1 MWNTTI
7 TQERRLEAFHQYCL
21 RRVLKVRFFH
31 RVKNEEIL
39 DRASVSLL
47 LDIIRNK
54 RLRWF
59 GHVSRMPEERLPRYL
74 LDWVPKHGGRTRG
87 RPRNRL
93 NQTYMRDAE
102 GRLDLQNLTVDHM
115 KNMAA
120 FRDDWRRMTQ
130 KKLMNVDAV
139 ET

>member
-1 MWNTTI
+1 
-7 TQERRLEAFHQYCL
+7 
-21 RRVLKVRFFH
+21 
-31 RVKNEEIL
+31 
-39 DRASVSLL
+39 
-47 LDIIRNK
+47 
-54 RLRWF
+54 
-59 GHVSRMPEERLPRYL
+59 MPEESLPRYL
-74 LDWVPKHGGRTRG
+74 LDWVPKHGGRTRR
-87 RPRNRL
+87 RPRNPL

-130 KKLMNVDAV
+130 NKLMNVDAV

>member
-1 MWNTTI
+1 
-7 TQERRLEAFHQYCL
+7 
-21 RRVLKVRFFH
+21 
-31 RVKNEEIL
+31 
-39 DRASVSLL
+39 
-47 LDIIRNK
+47 
-54 RLRWF
+54 
-59 GHVSRMPEERLPRYL
+59 MPEERLPRYL
-74 LDWVPKHGGRTRG
+74 LDWVPKHGGLTTTRG

-130 KKLMNVDAV
+130 KKVLTVDAG
-139 ET
+139 ETNESET